1 MIVAE
6 GAPQYDGHDMA
17 KALTESS
24 SSSSSI
30 HPKIETIVISDAAI
44 FAMMSRVHKVILP
57 AHAVLANGGLI
68 APKSG
73 SHMVALAAKQNSVP
87 VLCCTGMFK
96 LTPLYPHEQQNTLN
110 DFLGPSTTSG
120 SYKTAVVDYSQ
131 ISNTNNNGSTGS
143 MANVELINPVHDY
156 IRPELITLYVTNVGS
171 FQPSYIYRLL
181 AEYYHPDDWESFE

>member
-1 MIVAE
+1 MAE
-6 GAPQYDGHDMA
+6 GAPQCDGHDMA
-17 KALTESS
+17 LALTESS
-24 SSSSSI
+24 SSSQSR
-30 HPKIETIVISDAAI
+30 IETVVISDAAI
-44 FAMMSRVHKVILP
+44 FAIMSRVHKVILP

-110 DFLGPSTTSG
+110 DFLSPSTSSG
-120 SYKTAVVDYSQ
+120 YTAVDYTQLSGTYEDGG
-131 ISNTNNNGSTGS
+131 IAGS
-143 MANVELINPVHDY
+143 MAGAELINPVHDY